1 MKMKMNM
8 KNRSHRYDINRPRFR
23 LGHKYSK
30 YRKCLSMMMLTLI
43 KQHLT
48 NI

>member
-8 KNRSHRYDINRPRFR
+8 KNRSHRYNLNRPRSR
-23 LGHKYSK
+23 HGCKYSK
-30 YRKCLSMMMLTLI
+30 YNKYLSMMILIYI
-43 KQHLT
+43 KQHLS